1 MQIRLEN
8 GTGRADGLATG
19 IYLVLP
25 KDALTQTHAY
35 QFQPSL
41 ITIPRQLESGD
52 WTYDVTAS
60 LKPEQKPRYGSL
72 RIRKT
77 LDSFNESLGPV
88 TFVFQIE
95 GTDENG
101 ETVYSNVAAT
111 THSSA
116 GTVDA
121 VAERIPAGTRVTV
134 TEVYS
139 GASYELVSQG
149 TQDGLITA
157 DQELGMTF
165 TNTYDD
171 GLVPG
176 YGAVNQFDYDEDAG
190 WTWNRLD
197 GGEQE

>member
-1 MQIRLEN
+1 M
-8 GTGRADGLATG
+8 
-19 IYLVLP
+19 
-25 KDALTQTHAY
+25 
-35 QFQPSL
+35 
-41 ITIPRQLESGD
+41 
-52 WTYDVTAS
+52 
-60 LKPEQKPRYGSL
+60 
-72 RIRKT
+72 
-77 LDSFNESLGPV
+77 

-149 TQDGLITA
+149 TQEGLITA
-157 DQELGMTF
+157 DPGAWHDIYQHLRRRSGAGLRRGSTSLI
-165 TNTYDD
+165 TTRTPD
-171 GLVPG
+171 GRG
-176 YGAVNQFDYDEDAG
+176 
-190 WTWNRLD
+190 NRLD
-197 GGEQE
+197 GGDRSKEGAA